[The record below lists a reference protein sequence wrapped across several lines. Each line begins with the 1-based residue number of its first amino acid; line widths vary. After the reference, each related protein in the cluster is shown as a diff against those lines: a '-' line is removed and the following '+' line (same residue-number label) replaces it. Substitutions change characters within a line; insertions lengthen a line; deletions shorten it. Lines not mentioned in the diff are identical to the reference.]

1 MPAVPAPFHSYRCT
15 IPAAWVSH
23 RHMGLA
29 YYLVAFDRASKAFF
43 KALGFRI
50 PPPPDSNI
58 YFAAETHVVYEQE
71 MMQGDAATVVTTLVD
86 ADAKRVHLA
95 HEMLKADGTRACMQE
110 LMFVS
115 VNLKTKRATAWAPEI
130 MAAINAT
137 LAAHET
143 LPRPA
148 KFGRKIQIS
157 R

>member
-1 MPAVPAPFHSYRCT
+1 
-15 IPAAWVSH
+15 
-23 RHMGLA
+23 MGLA
-29 YYLVAFDRASKAFF
+29 YYLVAFDRASNAFF
-43 KALGFRI
+43 KELGFQL
-50 PPPPDSNI
+50 PPPPDANI

-71 MMQGDAATVVTTLVD
+71 MMQGEAATVLTTLVD

-115 VNLKTKRATAWAPEI
+115 VNLKTKRAAAWAPEI
-130 MAAINAT
+130 QASIDAT

-143 LPRPA
+143 LPCPA
-148 KFGRKIQIS
+148 KIGRKIQIS

>member
-1 MPAVPAPFHSYRCT
+1 
-15 IPAAWVSH
+15 
-23 RHMGLA
+23 MGLA

-50 PPPPDSNI
+50 PPAPDANI
-58 YFAAETHVVYEQE
+58 FFAAETHVVYEQE
-71 MMQGDAATVVTTLVD
+71 MMQGDAAKVVTTLLD
-86 ADAKRVHLA
+86 ADAKRAHLA

-115 VNLKTKRATAWAPEI
+115 VNLKTKRAVAWAPEI
-130 MAAINAT
+130 QAALDAT
-137 LAAHET
+137 LAAHEK

-148 KFGRKIQIS
+148 KIGRKIQIS